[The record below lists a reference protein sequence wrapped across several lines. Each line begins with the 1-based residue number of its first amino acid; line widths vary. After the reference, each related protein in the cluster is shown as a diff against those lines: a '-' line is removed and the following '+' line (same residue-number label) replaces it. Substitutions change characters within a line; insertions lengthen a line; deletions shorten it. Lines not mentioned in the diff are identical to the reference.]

1 MVFGLFKKLQKK
13 AEKPAQTVTA
23 VQPAQDSL
31 MPDTPIPFG
40 YKTGWLCIRCDDP
53 DRAMDV
59 LHGTNRRVC
68 NWSVGLAKAGE
79 NGTVFVSPVLDGYVL
94 VVGILEPQPEQL
106 ECWAAEFPELQY
118 FGTHRVVE
126 CHSWARYQNGNLLRG
141 YTFLGEAGE
150 VTWEEG
156 KPTPEELALGAERFP
171 KAGEEIEWDSAEFPD
186 EETVLSLAAAWGMDT
201 RFDDVVYPAGLGWL
215 CVLP

>member
-118 FGTHRVVE
+118 FGTHRRRK
-126 CHSWARYQNGNLLRG
+126 AD
-141 YTFLGEAGE
+141 AGRTG
-150 VTWEEG
+150 VGGRTV
-156 KPTPEELALGAERFP
+156 P
-171 KAGEEIEWDSAEFPD
+171 KGGGRDRMGFGGIS
-186 EETVLSLAAAWGMDT
+186 
-201 RFDDVVYPAGLGWL
+201 R
-215 CVLP
+215 